1 MCWVICLR
9 VLEKILW
16 RKEYLNHDISPVCP
30 PYAQKW
36 RRQVYSRTKSLPH
49 SLTLRCLFIKVW
61 LTTSRKTSQSGMK
74 LDNLTHLLHLTIR
87 LQAQKSDLVNIPKA
101 VPSPRHG
108 SIVTKLTVTSNAEI
122 NLQE

>member
-1 MCWVICLR
+1 MAYTSIFQD
-9 VLEKILW
+9 K
-16 RKEYLNHDISPVCP
+16 KPAPFTDIEMSVH
-30 PYAQKW
+30 QGL
-36 RRQVYSRTKSLPH
+36 V
-49 SLTLRCLFIKVW
+49 
-61 LTTSRKTSQSGMK
+61 TTSRKTSQSGMK